1 MELNREETRRDYVFG
16 RLISLM
22 REATD
27 VIDPTTGQYCS
38 VLEGFDDH
46 PVSTYERWFEQYM
59 RTLKSFPEIAQEMRD
74 ILDRFK
80 TEDFNNKRI
89 TDNGYYT
96 MGMYD
101 EVKWLREG
109 ILNKYLPEEM
119 K

>member
-1 MELNREETRRDYVFG
+1 
-16 RLISLM
+16 
-22 REATD
+22 
-27 VIDPTTGQYCS
+27 
-38 VLEGFDDH
+38 
-46 PVSTYERWFEQYM
+46 
-59 RTLKSFPEIAQEMRD
+59 MRD
-74 ILDRFK
+74 ILDQFR
-80 TEDFNNKRI
+80 TEGFNNNRI